1 MSSSPTKQH
10 TSLSMDQPSQPAII
24 FTTQLSL
31 EPPEQEQQQQQHER
45 QKKQHTRPLRRKISH
60 QSTPAFS
67 SFLRTS
73 SGSAGGFFNNLVQRT
88 ISNRQRAEIQ
98 LHGILDEP
106 EESLPTFVRR
116 ASDQLTNEN
125 LSLEEVSK
133 LLNTQP
139 FIIERLVHALYSS
152 TDDDENIKTLSKSEA
167 QRLTRV
173 LNSTMDVRALV
184 FFMMLDEDADGYVTS
199 NELAFFYE
207 KCLQVLKTFDG
218 NRLQEV
224 IQVLLERF
232 HLKQKSRID
241 FEEFYSIVSKDV
253 TLLESLSHFTV
264 HPTWFINSPTNLPRK
279 VNKFQRFLTRYCE
292 EQTIYEAQM
301 HRLTIDYIRDNL
313 SRIIVLILYI
323 LINLALT
330 IYVII
335 YRVSVTKSHAFVVLA
350 RIGGMLLNFNCA
362 LIITLMLKHT
372 ILVIRTNSFLRKI
385 IPVDD
390 HIDFHKVVGRVIGA
404 LAILHTVAH
413 MINFGRLPDHS
424 WGAFMFT
431 TKPNVGWVGGF
442 APLSGVILCI
452 ILAVIII
459 CSMQWI
465 RRGGHFQIF
474 YWTHLLYFPFFVLL
488 ILHAEN
494 FWKWIVGP
502 LSLFLLEKS
511 YSILT
516 RYSVR
521 SGRTYLHSATIEQ
534 SNVIS
539 LNIHRPKNFTFQPGD
554 YISINLPRVAL
565 YEFHPFTISSAP
577 EDANYLRLHIQ
588 VVGNWTKQVYQR
600 FHEMSANDANEN
612 QMKVYRAD
620 IHPEQSVADLQAMN
634 QDHCGDGDQDE
645 NESHLGRCCTKSRK
659 REPVVI
665 NGPYSSCA
673 RYVFDCKHVVL
684 IGGGIGITPYA
695 SILSSLMAQFRASR
709 VICKHCNGINYNSK
723 GLVENHRLRKVDFIW
738 VNRDHKNFEWF
749 LNLLHQFE
757 QEQECYLASNSNENR
772 FLDIHLYFTE
782 IKHDENIGNVPLDLV
797 TKIWAVAGQDIFT
810 SLKSKTHLG
819 RPKWEDLFSNLIS
832 NENASMANDVN
843 VFFCGPSTMAQTIRN
858 HCATF
863 RFRFYEEKF

>member
-1 MSSSPTKQH
+1 MSNTDESPH
-10 TSLSMDQPSQPAII
+10 TTLSMDVSSQPAII
-24 FTTQLSL
+24 NTVAVAL
-31 EPPEQEQQQQQHER
+31 PQQQP
-45 QKKQHTRPLRRKISH
+45 RPLRRKISH
-60 QSTPAFS
+60 QSTPVFS
-67 SFLRTS
+67 SFLRTP
-73 SGSAGGFFNNLVQRT
+73 SGSNGGFFNNLIQRT

-98 LHGILDEP
+98 LQSLLNEP
-106 EESLPTFVRR
+106 EESLPAFARR
-116 ASDQLTNEN
+116 ASDHLPNEN
-125 LSLEEVSK
+125 LPLEEVSK
-133 LLNTQP
+133 LLNTQT
-139 FIIERLVHALYSS
+139 FVIERLVNALYSS
-152 TDDDENIKTLSKSEA
+152 TDDDDSIKTLSKCEV
-167 QRLTRV
+167 RKLTRA
-173 LNSTMDVRALV
+173 LNSTMDVRALL
-184 FFMMLDEDADGYVTS
+184 FFMMLDEDGDRYITS

-207 KCLQVLKTFDG
+207 KYLQGLKTFDA

-224 IQVLLERF
+224 IQVLLKKF
-232 HLKQKSRID
+232 HLDQKTRID
-241 FEEFYSIVSKDV
+241 FEEFYSIVSKDA
-253 TLLESLSHFTV
+253 TLLESLSQFTV
-264 HPTWFINSPTNLPRK
+264 HPTWFIKTPTNPTVK
-279 VNKFQRFLTRYCE
+279 ET
-292 EQTIYEAQM
+292 
-301 HRLTIDYIRDNL
+301 
-313 SRIIVLILYI
+313 
-323 LINLALT
+323 LA

-335 YRVSVTKSHAFVVLA
+335 YRITVTRSHAFVVVA

-362 LIITLMLKHT
+362 LVITLMLKQT
-372 ILVIRTNSFLRKI
+372 ILIIRTNSFLRKI

-390 HIDFHKVVGRVIGA
+390 HIDFHKIVGRFIAVLSIV
-404 LAILHTVAH
+404 HTIAH
-413 MINFGRLPDHS
+413 MANFGRLTDHS
-424 WGAFMFT
+424 WGTYMFAT
-431 TKPNVGWVGGF
+431 RPNLGWVGGL
-442 APLSGVILCI
+442 APLTGVILCI
-452 ILAVIII
+452 ILAVIVI

-474 YWTHLLYFPFFVLL
+474 YWTHLLYFPFFILL
-488 ILHAEN
+488 ILHAGN

-502 LSLFLLEKS
+502 LSLFLLEKT

-577 EDANYLRLHIQ
+577 EEMGNLRVHIQ
-588 VVGNWTKQVYQR
+588 AVGNWTKQVYQR
-600 FHEMSANDANEN
+600 FKEMSEDDAREN
-612 QMKVYRAD
+612 HVKVYRAD
-620 IHPEQSVADLQAMN
+620 LHPEQSVADLQAIN
-634 QDHCGDGDQDE
+634 KDHCGDDDGSE
-645 NESHLGRCCTKSRK
+645 VYAGKCRMKFKK

-673 RYVFDCKHVVL
+673 RYIFDCKHVVL

-709 VICKHCNGINYNSK
+709 VVCKYCNGINYNSK
-723 GLVENHRLRKVDFIW
+723 GLVENHRLKKVDFIW
-738 VNRDHKNFEWF
+738 VNRDQKNFEWF
-749 LNLLHQFE
+749 LNLLRQFE
-757 QEQECYLASNSNENR
+757 QEQEYYLASNSNEKR

-797 TKIWAVAGQDIFT
+797 TKIWAQVAGQDIFT
-810 SLKSKTHLG
+810 SLKSKTHIG

-832 NENASMANDVN
+832 GENASTANDVD